1 MGWINNLFQG
11 AKNIFGGA
19 GQAIGNV
26 VGAGANVGKNLFG
39 QIGKGAGNAMSMFGG
54 MGQGGS
60 PKPATSMPSQ
70 NSFSMPLL
78 GSMGGSQ
85 RMGAMTSPVS
95 AGAGIANQ
103 SNPDKP
109 KNWMDDLFPGGQTQG
124 IAGLAAPLMGD
135 LFAPKSPNIPD
146 INSLS
151 SVQALQGFKPGNSTS
166 PEYQQMIQR
175 NVGQL
180 REQKVRELQAL
191 YHNARPG
198 TDYLTDSNYQ
208 RDLALLDQG
217 IQNNL
222 TDELTKAEATFS
234 SQEQERLSQ
243 IANMDIYSIIMQ
255 TGLDAQEAQQFK
267 EMFSNVGNTF
277 LTGATRQANPVED
290 YYRELANNLKNK
302 PAGTV

>member
-1 MGWINNLFQG
+1 MGKFLSNLFGG
-11 AKNIFGGA
+11 AKNLFGGA

-26 VGAGANVGKNLFG
+26 VGAGANVGKNLVG
-39 QIGKGAGNAMSMFGG
+39 QLGKAGSGAMNMFQGAGQM
-54 MGQGGS
+54 GS
-60 PKPATSMPSQ
+60 PKPATSMPSA
-70 NSFSMPLL
+70 NSYSMPLSGAL
-78 GSMGGSQ
+78 GQSGGMGPFSS
-85 RMGAMTSPVS
+85 AATSSVADSVPEKS
-95 AGAGIANQ
+95 
-103 SNPDKP
+103 SK